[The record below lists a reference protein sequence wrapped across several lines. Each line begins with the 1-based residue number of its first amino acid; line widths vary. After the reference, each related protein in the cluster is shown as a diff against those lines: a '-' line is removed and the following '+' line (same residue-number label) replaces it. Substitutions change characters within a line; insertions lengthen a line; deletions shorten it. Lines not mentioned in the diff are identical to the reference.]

1 MNKQFELI
9 QVEQNMEGIAVKKHN
24 PLLKI
29 LKYALVGAVAFIAL
43 VLLFAVGSSVINP
56 AIDSA
61 MQKMGISE
69 SIVATDA
76 SPVAYAWKSPYQSG
90 YNTNYQGSFSSK
102 NDDNVLTVST
112 LTNEG
117 YNSSISLVHYAY
129 SGLPN
134 DGEASV
140 NKASG
145 VMTYKQ
151 GAGAIN
157 FKELYYIDFGVDDA
171 MRNAIINKQITQLTA
186 KVSFGLTISE
196 KNWGFEEGAWTAHI
210 TCFLIS
216 TNASG
221 YEGSDAGI
229 GQFPNQDAVDG
240 GTNVQS
246 GTWSGSDNFNSTG
259 SKDLTLSL
267 KGDETKIRLG
277 YFIYLK
283 VNARNVDDW
292 RADDE
297 IDVTVPSPT
306 MTLNSI
312 EYTPGNMQIQVDT
325 YDSTGNSFSTKG
337 GTVNW
342 GGRADSVSGISEI
355 NKESFEVAYG
365 DNYDLKAVPE
375 PGYYF
380 AGWTITGGNLSKGQ
394 DSYNYNLLRIPSGAY
409 ITPQTAV
416 VTAYFRPIYGGDGRT
431 PLGTPPSLD
440 EVLEMNYLQ
449 NASGVSVEQGPTYTT
464 PSYDAVTGG
473 QQEGLFE
480 VIGGTRGTNPKDR
493 YVNSELKKEVYY
505 DVGVDVDGA
514 LYQSMNRPVN
524 QGSYIMVVRVIV
536 AGQTGNDDAVLGY
549 YYQRFAINSVDVSDF
564 TSETRLPE
572 HTFNNQYQYP
582 IPESIWISKEDENG
596 ELLRYKLTKDTD
608 YKVETIQHVEGAT
621 SGYSNNIYAS
631 ENGNVMLAPF
641 KNFKGNIRVYF
652 TIKPLDISTLKATVK
667 TAQDIQAKY
676 GYNGATS
683 KDELVPITYNGY
695 QARPDVIFV
704 TLEDNYGNTY
714 ELYRT
719 TYFNEKRLIY
729 DYQDAQINESYA
741 PFFRIVNLDIDEYGD
756 PDGYKNELLAYSNN
770 INACMKIAFDNDKEK
785 DIFDSNTTYASF
797 QIMIDSEA
805 ACSNLTGTATIYFL
819 IGQLDL
825 SDAVVDDQPND
836 PERVFRGTSEDA
848 KWEIKP
854 DVIYLTKPNQ
864 YIWVYNE
871 KFTQFKGYD
880 VKFAF
885 SRSSEVE
892 YTDEIKNNCGALG
905 LPNGRWED
913 FNAFENGYKYF
924 TDFCGTFDGLS
935 YENNVNVTRDEN
947 GEVIAG
953 AIIYF
958 TLDGVNAVGSNNT
971 KFQINPLDLA
981 SNYVVGTDI
990 MGQIGFFGDDT
1001 NALSEL
1007 DSIEYTGEQL
1017 MPTPDVYAHVNNSSQ
1032 GTKLLDADRY
1042 YSYPSEEGV
1051 PYDNINVR
1059 KGGIVYATGIGNYT
1073 GTISITFAITPMV
1086 VTANTAVPDTLPDV
1100 WYTGA
1105 KPQYPIEIGTEL
1117 YFTING
1123 ERVLLRAGIETSLE
1137 GDFYSDGVKS
1147 TNTKVSTA
1155 NETEPELQN
1164 YIEVKMKG
1172 NYKCDSP
1179 IRVYFGISAK
1189 DISTEDISATTNW
1202 SKADESYVK
1211 LYYTGNSFVATSL
1224 DGNKDTHIILTYSP
1238 TASGTT
1244 ANHKLAYNTDYTIV
1258 GGGINKNA
1266 GTPKPA
1272 ENPPIIREVGKDENG
1287 NLVYTV
1293 DYDDVGGYIVLQ
1305 GKGNYQGLLA
1315 VPFTILPR
1323 DIGGTGNQNVSI
1335 SSAVEEGVYYESFT
1349 GSQITPSVEA
1359 VNYVGKLPTD
1369 KDTITINGL
1378 VLNTD
1383 YTVDHGE
1390 NINVLTGGTVIIKG
1404 IGNFAGEKV
1413 VPFEIR
1419 PIGQTVTFFDPKD
1432 ANSADYLKVEESE
1445 YAMYYVNAD
1454 DKDQGIK
1461 LVATTT
1467 AIYPGAMPIT
1477 FVVTTLNANEGTKAR
1492 IRDISSEIKD
1502 DVSYTYATLYFDN
1515 AYGIVEVRATQ
1526 KDENGN
1532 YIEAEDGKNVFTFYG
1547 KRSDKASGLLDAYD
1561 NPIIYEKMYGDGL
1574 ETIYPDFDSNGKAT
1588 ISVVSDNGSV
1598 VVSNIT
1604 SAGGTEHSFDLSYLN
1619 AIDGV
1624 ATITVSHDGYTG
1636 ARKNAY
1642 GAIVDDDDAYI
1653 PFKCTFTVTVAKRPL
1668 LIGIKDV
1675 EVPYGTTPVFE
1686 YTFTSTAGDGLVN
1699 GDKAEDVI
1707 EGLETSYSAN
1717 DHSSVGVYD
1726 ETEIYVRNG
1735 NVNVLSNNYD
1745 ISYGGGTLTVTK
1757 RGLTVV
1763 VKMSSNATVNQI
1775 IRQYG
1780 AENIDPAL
1788 LTFEYYYDIE
1798 TENEAG
1804 ETVVTRVTPDLSAD
1818 SIFAANRVS
1827 LNYTDKSTGNP
1838 ITKET
1843 PAGNYKIKTEGGL
1856 ATNYFFNE
1864 TEVTLQIKK
1873 ASLNIEA
1880 TALSVVYQG
1889 SPYVFL
1895 DDRVTVKGIRTND
1908 DDSNPIYEEV
1918 EDYTI
1923 TIIPLERDNYGNYN
1937 EATGWPEN
1945 AGSYRVRIT
1954 VTPNENATGAISNY
1968 TATTVDKTNA
1978 IVIAKVAPV
1987 ITYRTVTKIQYTAQP
2002 ISTSQL
2008 NPDIDG
2014 IGSQPTIDYISEFWF
2029 APTGNVANK
2038 GCESNNSYPRFFT
2051 QDKPIE
2057 IGIYDLICIYKADI
2071 NDNYT
2076 DLIVRF
2082 DGMVEITTGVPTI
2095 TLKQKPKVFT
2105 YNAQG
2110 CALDLYNDF
2119 NDFVYR
2125 PYGGSAVVL
2134 DKSKTTIRYFVDGDW
2149 TYDAPKNVG
2158 SYGILINY
2166 EPTDADMAH
2175 NVGACEIEISD
2186 AITIVPLDI
2195 SIGNEYIRLNYTGV
2209 RRFQYNAQG
2218 QVLNKDND
2226 VLVSGVAGGTTPLGS
2241 VSLRYFKNGIEVNE
2255 PRNAGVYDVYVTY
2268 HAVTKDNYTAS
2279 STKKFQSVIE
2289 IARVG
2294 VTITMT
2300 NTYTSVYNGAG
2311 KSADG
2316 AACHGVILSDGT
2328 YEQPLGT
2335 LSYQYRKSG
2344 SGANYTDALPTAVG
2358 SYDVRINYVP
2368 TLDDNYHSSS
2378 NKEFSKVIT
2387 ITKATPSIVI
2397 NKMTVPYGDTIVV
2410 DYTIRG
2416 AQYDLNGPATELGNG
2431 IGRVTIN
2438 YGTRFT
2444 TADGGAGYDW
2454 STTAPIESGKYSIR
2468 VDFTAGSSSNYVSVT
2483 QTAFDCLTISNI
2495 LPTFELADKVV
2506 VYDGSRHNAGNAL
2519 VYDNNGKLYTKW
2531 DGVAVGK
2538 YYYRGTLGYE
2548 YNKVGTDKW
2557 TTLAPNEVGLYNV
2570 RVHYYENPTSDVFSA
2585 TTLDFEGALEIKA
2598 LEIKV
2603 MPIYGQ
2609 GHIYD
2614 GTSTEGK
2621 AIAYVY
2627 SYMRDGYKYMVYS
2640 RVGDL
2645 DRNQVIDLSSAEYVD
2660 ENGHVYT
2667 IVTDASMLND
2677 AWRDYYEKMITLVS
2691 GSFMDGDEL
2700 ITLEFSELGVTEGKG
2715 EFTAENGKN
2724 YVVDLDLDV
2733 VYISNDTTYN
2743 LKPATGYFFS
2753 IVDSEGK
2760 VNVIE
2765 INTSNIV
2772 YANGDTTIGTYIV
2785 TIAGRQTIYTINLS
2799 AKTASANGETYDIY
2813 NNIHLISYQKGSST
2827 VDIKVDFSSFYYVSE
2842 DGKAVYKSA
2851 NGETFLIDINTQEVQ
2866 KVAELNIDT
2875 IEFSYTG
2882 SNNTQQTVVV
2892 DTNALEAIYSNN
2904 AYIGKYVTEELDFI
2918 INLKAKTVRVPT
2930 FYKMTINGQFY
2941 QFKNAIGR
2949 QISVQNTNMVATI
2962 NKGVYTYTYGTT
2974 IYYLDTNNMIAKE
2987 GANLFTFDVAESK
3000 LSQEVDG
3007 VNTAFDVDVR
3017 EFNYKVERNG
3027 KFVGTTTL
3035 YGNTY
3040 QVENATLIAG
3050 NSWGGT
3056 FSILAQGAGD
3066 YAIAQGTL
3074 SISGNYLLEYVKG
3087 VNFSIERAKL
3097 TVSFDGI
3104 EDAIYDGE
3112 NKFIDYTISGI
3123 LNDETVGVEQSY
3135 DGDNLNV
3142 TDGGYR
3148 TKITITST
3156 NYYLEGGVSDWYY
3169 ILPALMEPIVVE
3181 ESKPI
3186 IYDGAKHYLELKN
3199 VERGASVS
3207 YAGSETA
3214 PYFVEPG
3221 TYSVIAI
3228 VSKPNHVSLE
3238 VELKLTI
3245 TKAKYIVTALEVP
3258 GTLKYGDALP
3268 SLICDSNLGTIALDP
3283 TQVLL
3288 PSVTTY
3294 TWIFTP
3300 YSQEFYK
3307 FYEGNSADGNTITG
3321 TIELKVQKAQAN
3333 IEVTGELIQSETN
3346 PSAII
3351 GIANGLSTN
3360 ESDLVTIEY
3369 VAGDGT
3375 RYAKM
3380 PTAPG
3385 KYTVRITYAGD
3396 ENYAETVYTT
3406 VLTIEQESNFD
3417 WAIYVGSAILVLAL
3431 LSTIFFLVRRQK
3443 KLD

>member
-43 VLLFAVGSSVINP
+43 ILLFAVGSSVINP

-76 SPVAYAWKSPYQSG
+76 SPVAYAWTSPRAK
-90 YNTNYQGSFSSK
+90 SK
-102 NDDNVLTVST
+102 NSGGDSNANNSVTLSNNNDGGTTTSLFEPISSGNTMLGWNDST
-112 LTNEG
+112 TR
-117 YNSSISLVHYAY
+117 HYAY
-129 SGLPN
+129 SI
-134 DGEASV
+134 V
-140 NKASG
+140 SG
-145 VMTYKQ
+145 SGTVDSSGGFKSTDAKKVDNTYK
-151 GAGAIN
+151 AI
-157 FKELYYIDFGVDDA
+157 YYVDLLVDDA
-171 MRNAIINKQITQLTA
+171 MRAAITNGQLSSISITFSNKFYGTGSGGSA
-186 KVSFGLTISE
+186 
-196 KNWGFEEGAWTAHI
+196 EGAVYFTYFI
-210 TCFLIS
+210 LS
-216 TNASG
+216 TNAEE
-221 YEGSDAGI
+221 YKNSDASI
-229 GQFPNQDAVDG
+229 NNFPDQGVL
-240 GTNVQS
+240 
-246 GTWSGSDNFNSTG
+246 DNASNIYSEQWTG
-259 SKDLTLSL
+259 VKWRNTEKTPSATVSLDL
-267 KGDETKIRLG
+267 KGDEVKIRFG
-277 YFIYLK
+277 VSVYIYYESRSSY
-283 VNARNVDDW
+283 AC
-292 RADDE
+292 
-297 IDVTVPSPT
+297 TVCTDAPGFSN
-306 MTLNSI
+306 LNI
-312 EYTPGNMQIQVDT
+312 TDYKNGRMQINVIT
-325 YDSTGNSFSTKG
+325 YDNTQGDVFAING
-337 GTVNW
+337 GTVIW
-342 GGRADSVSGISEI
+342 GGRSASASEISEI
-355 NKESFEVAYG
+355 NNNADFPVDYG
-365 DNYDLKAVPE
+365 GNYDLKADPE

-380 AGWTITGGNLSKGQ
+380 AGWQIGGGGRISEGQ
-394 DSYNYNLLRIPSGAY
+394 TSYNYNYLNVSKGAY
-409 ITPQTAV
+409 VTTTPV
-416 VTAYFRPIYGGDGRT
+416 IVTAYFYPMELIGVTDNPESPIY
-431 PLGTPPSLD
+431 
-440 EVLEMNYLQ
+440 MNFLQ
-449 NASGVSVEQGPTYTT
+449 DSSGNAVAQGPSYVV
-464 PSYDAVTGG
+464 PSYDANTEVEDTFEIVGG
-473 QQEGLFE
+473 AINNNYVPE
-480 VIGGTRGTNPKDR
+480 DR
-493 YVNSELKKEVYY
+493 YVNSILNTNTYY
-505 DVGVDVDGA
+505 KLSVSEGESS
-514 LYQSMNRPVN
+514 YESMVRPSDA
-524 QGSYIMVVRVIV
+524 GEYIMVARVIIK
-536 AGQTGNDDAVLGY
+536 GQTSNEQAVLGY
-549 YYQRFAINSVDVSDF
+549 YYQKFTIERVDLTDDNYSAVNKL
-564 TSETRLPE
+564 EAY
-572 HTFNNQYQYP
+572 TFNNQP
-582 IPESIWISKEDENG
+582 HTPVPTEVKVKSTDSNG
-596 ELLRYKLTKDTD
+596 NDVSYKLIKDKD
-608 YKVETIQHVEGAT
+608 YTIGA
-621 SGYSNNIYAS
+621 YANNQYVGT
-631 ENGNVMLAPF
+631 GNVIINATN
-641 KNFKGNIRVYF
+641 KNFEGSVTVYF
-652 TIKPLDISTLKATVK
+652 DINPLDISTLMPTVK

-676 GYNGATS
+676 GNNSATTG
-683 KDELVPITYNGY
+683 DELVPITYNGY

-704 TLEDNYGNTY
+704 TLTDGTVEY

-719 TYFNEKRLIY
+719 VMYSEKKDIY
-729 DYQDAQINESYA
+729 GYTDAVINESALYK
-741 PFFRIVNLDIDEYGD
+741 PFFRIVNIDIDTNGNT
-756 PDGYKNELLAYSNN
+756 GSNRRTNQLLAYSNN
-770 INACMKIAFDNDKEK
+770 INTCLLTSKVENNETIWDFDD
-785 DIFDSNTTYASF
+785 NTTYASF
-797 QIMIDSEA
+797 QIMVDNKNNV
-805 ACSNLTGTATIYFL
+805 ACNNLTGTATIYFC
-819 IGQLDL
+819 IGKADL
-825 SDAVVDDQPND
+825 SKATVDEQPND
-836 PERVFRGTSEDA
+836 PNRIYTGEAWIESSKFA
-848 KWEIKP
+848 P
-854 DVIYLTKPNQ
+854 DIAYLTLHDQ
-864 YIWVYNE
+864 YIWVYNSGTY
-871 KFTQFKGYD
+871 TQAGGRAIR
-880 VKFAF
+880 FAF
-885 SRSSEVE
+885 KREGATVS
-892 YTDEIKNNCGALG
+892 YDESIKSNCGATSLI
-905 LPNGRWED
+905 NGRWED
-913 FNAFENGYKYF
+913 FNAGTNGYTYF
-924 TDFCGTFDGLS
+924 TDFCGTFAGLS

-958 TLDGVNAVGSNNT
+958 TLDGVNAVGSNIT

-990 MGQIGFFGDDT
+990 KGQIGFFGDDT

-1007 DSIEYTGEQL
+1007 GSIEYTGEQL

-1042 YSYPSEEGV
+1042 YSYPSEDGV

-1059 KGGIVYATGIGNYT
+1059 KGGIVYVTGKGNYT
-1073 GTISITFAITPMV
+1073 GTISITFAITPRV
-1086 VTANTAVPDTLPDV
+1086 VTAENFVPAYLPDV
-1100 WYTGA
+1100 EYTGQ
-1105 KPQYPIEIGTEL
+1105 KPEYPIEIGTSLVFKIDENSG
-1117 YFTING
+1117 FTING
-1123 ERVLLRAGIETSLE
+1123 ETEVTLYAGSENNISV
-1137 GDFYSDGVKS
+1137 GDFYSNGVES
-1147 TNTKVSTA
+1147 TNTEVSTA
-1155 NETEPELQN
+1155 YETNEKLQN
-1164 YIEVKMKG
+1164 YIEITMIG
-1172 NYKCDSP
+1172 NYKCGSP
-1179 IRVYFGISAK
+1179 IRVYFGIAEK
-1189 DISTEDISATTNW
+1189 DISTDFISATTNW
-1202 SKADESYVK
+1202 SKNDESYVK
-1211 LYYTGNSFVATSL
+1211 LYYTGNSFEATSL

-1238 TASGTT
+1238 TVGNTT
-1244 ANHKLAYNTDYTIV
+1244 YNYSLYENTDYTIV
-1258 GGGINKNA
+1258 GGGTNIDA
-1266 GTPKPA
+1266 GTAIVTTTK
-1272 ENPPIIREVGKDENG
+1272 NDNG
-1287 NLVYTV
+1287 TYTHTLNN
-1293 DYDDVGGYIVLQ
+1293 DVGGYIIL
-1305 GKGNYQGLLA
+1305 KGINNYSGELA

-1349 GSQITPSVEA
+1349 GSQITPSVIA

-1369 KDTITINGL
+1369 TDTITINGL

-1383 YTVDHGE
+1383 YTVDYGD

-1419 PIGQTVTFFDPKD
+1419 PIGQTVTFFDPKE
-1432 ANSADYLKVEESE
+1432 ANSADYLMVEESE

-1454 DKDQGIK
+1454 DKAQGIK

-1477 FVVTTLNANEGTKAR
+1477 FVVTTLNVNGGTKAR
-1492 IRDISSEIKD
+1492 VRDISSEIKD
-1502 DVSYTYATLYFDN
+1502 GVSYTYATLYFDN

-1526 KDENGN
+1526 IDENGN
-1532 YIEAEDGKNVFTFYG
+1532 YIEAEDGENVFTFYG
-1547 KRSDKASGLLDAYD
+1547 KKSDKASGLLDAYD

-1636 ARKNAY
+1636 ARKNVY
-1642 GAIVDDDDAYI
+1642 DAIVDDDDAYI

-1699 GDKAEDVI
+1699 GDEAEDVI

-1763 VKMSSNATVNQI
+1763 VKMSSNATINQI

-1788 LTFEYYYDIE
+1788 LTFEYYYEIKKEDGTI
-1798 TENEAG
+1798 G
-1804 ETVVTRVTPDLSAD
+1804 SVTPDLSAD

-1889 SPYVFL
+1889 SPYEFL
-1895 DDRVTVKGIRTND
+1895 ADRVTVKGIRTND
-1908 DDSNPIYEEV
+1908 DDSNPLYEEV

-1923 TIIPLERDNYGNYN
+1923 TIKPLERDNYGNYN
-1937 EATGWPEN
+1937 EAAVWPEN

-1968 TATTVDKTNA
+1968 TATTVDKANA
-1978 IVIAKVAPV
+1978 IIISKIAPNISYELA
-1987 ITYRTVTKIQYTAQP
+1987 TRFQYTAQP

-2008 NPDIDG
+2008 TPDIDG
-2014 IGSQPTIDYISEFWF
+2014 IGSQPKINYISEFWF
-2029 APTGNVANK
+2029 APSEERSDNA
-2038 GCESNNSYPRFFT
+2038 GCESNNTYNIYFSATPPT
-2051 QDKPIE
+2051 E
-2057 IGIYDLICIYKADI
+2057 IGKYDLICVYRADI

-2082 DGMVEITTGVPTI
+2082 NDKVEITTGVPTI
-2095 TLKQKPKVFT
+2095 TINQTTKVFT

-2110 CALDLYNDF
+2110 CALDIETDF
-2119 NDFVYR
+2119 GDFIYK

-2134 DKSKTTIRYFVDGDW
+2134 DKSNTTIKYLIDDEWV
-2149 TYDAPKNVG
+2149 YDAPKNVG
-2158 SYGILINY
+2158 SYNVMVNY
-2166 EPTDADMAH
+2166 EPAASDLAN
-2175 NVGACEIEISD
+2175 NVGADIKIFSN

-2195 SIGNEYIRLNYTGV
+2195 SIGNEYIKLNYTTV
-2209 RRFQYNAQG
+2209 RRRPYNAQG
-2218 QVLNKDND
+2218 QPLNKDSD
-2226 VLVSGVAGGTTPLGS
+2226 VLISGVAGGTTPLGS

-2255 PRNAGVYDVYVTY
+2255 PKNAGLYDIHVTY
-2268 HAVTKDNYTAS
+2268 HAVTNDNYTAS
-2279 STKKFQSVIE
+2279 STKVFQGMLE
-2289 IARVG
+2289 ISRVG

-2311 KSADG
+2311 KGADG
-2316 AACHGVILSDGT
+2316 AACHGVMLPDGT

-2335 LSYQYRKSG
+2335 LSYQYKKNG
-2344 SGANYTDALPTAVG
+2344 SGTNYSEALPTAVG

-2368 TLDDNYHSSS
+2368 TLDDNYY
-2378 NKEFSKVIT
+2378 NLIAQEFSKVIT

-2557 TTLAPNEVGLYNV
+2557 TTLAPNEVGIYNV

-2700 ITLEFSELGVTEGKG
+2700 ITLEFSGLGVTEGKG

-2765 INTSNIV
+2765 INTSNII

-2799 AKTASANGETYDIY
+2799 AKTASANGEIYDIY

-2904 AYIGKYVTEELDFI
+2904 AYIGKYVTEERDFI

-2930 FYKMTINGQFY
+2930 FYKMTINGQYY

-2949 QISVQNTNMVATI
+2949 PISVPNTNMVATI
-2962 NKGVYTYTYGTT
+2962 NKGVYTYASGTT

-2987 GANLFTFDVAESK
+2987 GANLFTFDVTESK

-3017 EFNYKVERNG
+3017 EFSYKVERNG

-3294 TWIFTP
+3294 TWTFTP

>member
-69 SIVATDA
+69 SIIATDA
-76 SPVAYAWKSPYQSG
+76 SPVAYAWTVPG
-90 YNTNYQGSFSSK
+90 TNSSAVTISSNHEK
-102 NDDNVLTVST
+102 DTAALTVAP
-112 LTNEG
+112 LVYNG
-117 YNSSISLVHYAY
+117 YDTSISKMHFGIVDSSTKKCANIDSSGNIQSTETLDTTNIY
-129 SGLPN
+129 S
-134 DGEASV
+134 V
-140 NKASG
+140 
-145 VMTYKQ
+145 
-151 GAGAIN
+151 I
-157 FKELYYIDFGVDDA
+157 YYIDVMVDDA
-171 MRNAIINKQITQLTA
+171 MRNAIKNGQLNSVTVRMKNYADGTGSGIT
-186 KVSFGLTISE
+186 
-196 KNWGFEEGAWTAHI
+196 GA
-210 TCFLIS
+210 TCDLYFTFFLLS
-216 TNASG
+216 TNDTNYQNKNAS
-221 YEGSDAGI
+221 I
-229 GQFPNQDAVDG
+229 NNFPTTYDQKAVYSNQWTDKRLGGDG
-240 GTNVQS
+240 PFYNTQ
-246 GTWSGSDNFNSTG
+246 
-259 SKDLTLSL
+259 TLSISL
-267 KGDETKIRLG
+267 SGDETKIRFG
-277 YFIYLK
+277 MSWYVNHESRSSRSASVNIYAPTIESNLQ
-283 VNARNVDDW
+283 
-292 RADDE
+292 
-297 IDVTVPSPT
+297 PS
-306 MTLNSI
+306 S
-312 EYTPGNMQIQVDT
+312 YTNGKMQINVDT
-325 YDSTGNSFSTKG
+325 YDVNTGNSFSTKG
-337 GTVNW
+337 GTVIW
-342 GGRADSVSGISEI
+342 GGRAASASGISEI
-355 NKESFEVAYG
+355 NNNAAFSVAYG
-365 DNYDLKAVPE
+365 TNYDLKAKPE

-380 AGWTITGGNLSKGQ
+380 AGWRITGGSITDSQ
-394 DSYNYNLLRIPSGAY
+394 TSYNYNYLNVSKGAY
-409 ITPQTAV
+409 VTTTTAV
-416 VTAYFRPIYGGDGRT
+416 VTAYFYPIELIGVTDDPESPIYMNFLQDSSGNAVAQGPSYVVPSHDAATDEKDTFEIIGGEIINNVPVDRYINSMLNTNVYYKLSVAGGDVDEGSMYR
-431 PLGTPPSLD
+431 PS
-440 EVLEMNYLQ
+440 
-449 NASGVSVEQGPTYTT
+449 
-464 PSYDAVTGG
+464 DAG
-473 QQEGLFE
+473 E
-480 VIGGTRGTNPKDR
+480 
-493 YVNSELKKEVYY
+493 
-505 DVGVDVDGA
+505 
-514 LYQSMNRPVN
+514 
-524 QGSYIMVVRVIV
+524 YIMVARVIIK
-536 AGQTGNDDAVLGY
+536 GQTSNEQAVLGY
-549 YYQRFAINSVDVSDF
+549 YYQKFSIERVDLTDDNYSAVSKL
-564 TSETRLPE
+564 EA
-572 HTFNNQYQYP
+572 HTFNNQAYT
-582 IPESIWISKEDENG
+582 PEPSEVWVKSTDSDGNDI
-596 ELLRYKLTKDTD
+596 RYKLVKDID
-608 YKVETIQHVEGAT
+608 YTIGTYA
-621 SGYSNNIYAS
+621 NNKYVGT
-631 ENGNVMLAPF
+631 GNVIINATN
-641 KNFKGNIRVYF
+641 KNFEGSVSVEFNIN
-652 TIKPLDISTLKATVK
+652 PLDISTLKATVK

-676 GYNGATS
+676 GNNSATS
-683 KDELVPITYNGY
+683 KDKLVPITYNGY

-719 TYFNEKRLIY
+719 NMFNEKRLIY
-729 DYQDAQINESYA
+729 DYQDAQINESYK
-741 PFFRIVNLDIDEYGD
+741 PFFRIVNLDVDEYGD
-756 PDGYKNELLAYSNN
+756 PEGYKNELLAYSNN
-770 INACMKIAFDNDKEK
+770 INACMKIAQDKNGK

-797 QIMIDSEA
+797 QIMVDKDPMV
-805 ACSNLTGTATIYFL
+805 ACNNLTGTATIYFL
-819 IGQLDL
+819 IGELDL

-836 PERVFRGTSEDA
+836 PARVFRGTSEDA

-871 KFTQFKGYD
+871 KFTQYIGYD

-885 SRSSEVE
+885 SRSGVEVE
-892 YTDEIKNNCGALG
+892 YTDEIKNNCGATSLI
-905 LPNGRWED
+905 NGRWED
-913 FNAFENGYKYF
+913 FNAFENGSKYF
-924 TDFCGTFDGLS
+924 TDFCGTFAGLS

-990 MGQIGFFGDDT
+990 KGQIGFFSSDGT

-1007 DSIEYTGEQL
+1007 GSIEYTGEQL
-1017 MPTPDVYAHVNNSSQ
+1017 MPTPDVYAHVNNSYE
-1032 GTKLLDADRY
+1032 GTQLGTDDMY
-1042 YSYPSEEGV
+1042 YGYPSEDGV

-1059 KGGIVYATGIGNYT
+1059 KGGIVYVTGKGNYT

-1086 VTANTAVPDTLPDV
+1086 VTAETAVPDYLPDDDI
-1100 WYTGA
+1100 WYTGRT
-1105 KPQYPIEIGTEL
+1105 PQYQVEIGKEI

-1123 ERVLLRAGIETSLE
+1123 KRIPLYAGSENNTSV
-1137 GDFYSDGVKS
+1137 GDYYSSGVKS
-1147 TNTKVSTA
+1147 TNTLVSTA
-1155 NETEPELQN
+1155 EEEVN
-1164 YIEVKMKG
+1164 YIEITMIG
-1172 NYKCDSP
+1172 NYYCEKS
-1179 IRVYFGISAK
+1179 IKVYFSISAK
-1189 DISTEDISATTNW
+1189 DISTEDIFATTNW

-1211 LYYTGNSFVATSL
+1211 LYYTGNSFEATSL

-1238 TASGTT
+1238 TVGDTT
-1244 ANHKLAYNTDYTIV
+1244 YNYPLKINSDYTII
-1258 GGGINKNA
+1258 GGGTNTDA
-1266 GTPKPA
+1266 GTAIVTTTK
-1272 ENPPIIREVGKDENG
+1272 NDNG
-1287 NLVYTV
+1287 TYTHTLNN
-1293 DYDDVGGYIVLQ
+1293 DVGGYIIL
-1305 GKGNYQGLLA
+1305 KGINNYSGELA

-1359 VNYVGKLPTD
+1359 VDYVGKLPTD
-1369 KDTITINGL
+1369 TDTITINGL
-1378 VLNTD
+1378 VLNKD
-1383 YTVDHGE
+1383 YTVDYGD

-1419 PIGQTVTFFDPKD
+1419 PIGQTVTFFDPEE
-1432 ANSADYLKVEESE
+1432 ANSADYLMVEESE

-1454 DKDQGIK
+1454 DKTQGIK

-1477 FVVTTLNANEGTKAR
+1477 FVVTTLNVNGGTKAR
-1492 IRDISSEIKD
+1492 VRDISSEIKD
-1502 DVSYTYATLYFDN
+1502 GVSYTYATLYFDN

-1526 KDENGN
+1526 IDENGN
-1532 YIEAEDGKNVFTFYG
+1532 YIEAEDGENVFTFYG
-1547 KRSDKASGLLDAYD
+1547 KKSDKASGLLDAYD

-1619 AIDGV
+1619 AINGV
-1624 ATITVSHDGYTG
+1624 ATITVSHNGYTG
-1636 ARKNAY
+1636 ARKNVY
-1642 GAIVDDDDAYI
+1642 NAIVDDDDAYI

-1699 GDKAEDVI
+1699 GDEAEDVI

-1788 LTFEYYYDIE
+1788 LTFEYYYEIE

-1889 SPYVFL
+1889 SPYEFL
-1895 DDRVTVKGIRTND
+1895 ADRVTVKGIRTND

-1923 TIIPLERDNYGNYN
+1923 TIKPLERDNYGNYN
-1937 EATGWPEN
+1937 EAAVWPEN

-1968 TATTVDKTNA
+1968 TATTIDKANA
-1978 IVIAKVAPV
+1978 IIISKIAPNISYELA
-1987 ITYRTVTKIQYTAQP
+1987 TRFQYTAQP

-2008 NPDIDG
+2008 TPDIDG
-2014 IGSQPTIDYISEFWF
+2014 IGSQPTIKYISEFWF
-2029 APTGNVANK
+2029 APSEERSANA
-2038 GCESNNSYPRFFT
+2038 GCESNNTYNIYFSATPPT
-2051 QDKPIE
+2051 E
-2057 IGIYDLICIYKADI
+2057 IGKYDLICVYRADI

-2082 DGMVEITTGVPTI
+2082 NDKVEITTGVPTI
-2095 TLKQKPKVFT
+2095 TINQTTKVFT

-2110 CALDLYNDF
+2110 CALDIETDF
-2119 NDFVYR
+2119 GDFIYK

-2134 DKSKTTIRYFVDGDW
+2134 DKSNTTIKYLIDDEWV
-2149 TYDAPKNVG
+2149 YDAPKNVG
-2158 SYGILINY
+2158 SYNVMVNY
-2166 EPTDADMAH
+2166 EPAESDLAN
-2175 NVGACEIEISD
+2175 NVGADTKIFSN

-2195 SIGNEYIRLNYTGV
+2195 SIGNEYIKLNYTTV
-2209 RRFQYNAQG
+2209 RRRPYNAQG
-2218 QVLNKDND
+2218 QPLNKDSD
-2226 VLVSGVAGGTTPLGS
+2226 VLISGVAGGTTPLGS

-2255 PRNAGVYDVYVTY
+2255 PKNAGLYDIHVTY
-2268 HAVTKDNYTAS
+2268 HAVTNDNYTAS
-2279 STKKFQSVIE
+2279 STKVFQGMLE
-2289 IARVG
+2289 ISRVG

-2311 KSADG
+2311 KGADG
-2316 AACHGVILSDGT
+2316 AVCHGVMLPDGT

-2335 LSYQYRKSG
+2335 LSYQYKKNG
-2344 SGANYTDALPTAVG
+2344 SGTNYSEALPTAVG

-2368 TLDDNYHSSS
+2368 TLDDNYY
-2378 NKEFSKVIT
+2378 NLIAQEFSKVIT

-2645 DRNQVIDLSSAEYVD
+2645 DRNQVVDLSSAEYVD

-2700 ITLEFSELGVTEGKG
+2700 ITLEFSALGVTEGKG

-2765 INTSNIV
+2765 INTSNII

-2904 AYIGKYVTEELDFI
+2904 AYIGKYVTEDLDFI

-2930 FYKMTINGQFY
+2930 FYKMTINGQYY
-2941 QFKNAIGR
+2941 QFNVGR
-2949 QISVQNTNMVATI
+2949 TISVQNTNMVATI
-2962 NKGVYTYTYGTT
+2962 NKGVYTYAYGTT

-3017 EFNYKVERNG
+3017 EFSYKVERNG

-3294 TWIFTP
+3294 TWTFTP

-3369 VAGDGT
+3369 IAGDGT